1 MKNEMKLIMENWR
14 RNVLSEQTREEFDIA
29 LQLATAIRDA
39 RRSGGQ
45 SNPDN
50 IRVGDLLKLFD
61 DKVVEEMTGR
71 YSQIG
76 AIIKILLK
84 AAAIGNEFLAKK
96 SYDDS
101 GFTNDDIS
109 DALELIE
116 KFKEYFEGISEK
128 IEELKQE
135 NRGFFSR
142 MLGGLTKGILTFPV
156 DDFAKMLKNNFFKTV
171 ASQLGFAAAMASFE
185 ELIPMAGI
193 AMKGIK
199 VLQLF
204 GEWADEDGEVKKAIK
219 AKNPQDAFVLMTSA
233 ALTVDDSKQ
242 DMMGP
247 LKVLDIDDQYQKV
260 LSKEAFANFMKFY
273 VEYLKNL
280 PPDTLLTKTSSNRF
294 LIDFVRRKYDVQIEK
309 K

>member
-1 MKNEMKLIMENWR
+1 MKSEMKLIMENWR
-14 RNVLSEQTREEFDIA
+14 RNALSEQTREEIDIA
-29 LQLATAIRDA
+29 IQLATAIRDA
-39 RRSGGQ
+39 REAGGQ

-50 IRVGDLLKLFD
+50 IKVGDLLNLFD
-61 DKVVEEMTGR
+61 DKVVEEMTSR
-71 YSQIG
+71 HSQIA
-76 AIIKILLK
+76 AIIKILLQVT
-84 AAAIGNEFLAKK
+84 AIANEQLTV
-96 SYDDS
+96 DS
-101 GFTNDDIS
+101 ADKGYSNDDIQE
-109 DALELIE
+109 ALELVE
-116 KFKEYFEGISEK
+116 KFKEYFEGISQKLEQ
-128 IEELKQE
+128 LKQE

-142 MLGGLTKGILTFPV
+142 MLGGTSKAILSFPV
-156 DDFAKMLKNNFFKTV
+156 DDAKKLTENKFFRTV
-171 ASQLGFAAAMASFE
+171 AVELGFGAAIAGFIE
-185 ELIPMAGI
+185 VIPLAGF

-199 VLQLF
+199 ILQVF
-204 GEWADEDGEVKKAIK
+204 GEWADEDGEVQKAIK

-280 PPDTLLTKTSSNRF
+280 PPNTLLTKTSSNRF
-294 LIDFVRRKYDVQIEK
+294 LKDFVRRKYSVEIEK